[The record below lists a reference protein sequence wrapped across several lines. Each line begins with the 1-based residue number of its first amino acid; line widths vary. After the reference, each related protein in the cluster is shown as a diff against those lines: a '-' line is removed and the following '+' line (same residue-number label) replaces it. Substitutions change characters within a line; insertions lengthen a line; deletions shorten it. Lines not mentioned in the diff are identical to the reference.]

1 MNLKKKEMTKKK
13 KRIIFFFDKD
23 MKRKEKKIMC
33 VFIPNLAKQNCVF
46 TLEIR
51 AHNPY
56 MA

>member
-1 MNLKKKEMTKKK
+1 MNLKKKETTKKK